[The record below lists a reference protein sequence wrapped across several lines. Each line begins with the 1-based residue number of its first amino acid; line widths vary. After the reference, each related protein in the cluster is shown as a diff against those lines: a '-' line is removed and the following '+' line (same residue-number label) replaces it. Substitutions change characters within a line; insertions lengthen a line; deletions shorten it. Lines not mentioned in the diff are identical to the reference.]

1 MLQEHHGQCAAQG
14 DNPQNQHQQRDEQ
27 IIASDDEDVVDNV
40 FADGGPNQRGRRNN
54 AHGDNQEQRVNQ
66 PIRWEASFKSDIPE
80 FQGTLNL
87 EDFID
92 WLNMVEEILEFRQVP
107 DDARVSMVVT
117 HFKGQAMAWWQQL
130 KESRRQANKACI
142 NSWDRLTKHMRRG
155 FLPFNYERTLYNKLQ
170 NLRQGTRSV
179 DEYATE
185 FFYMTARMTTS
196 ATQQQL
202 ISRFI
207 GGLRYQLQVALAQF
221 NPSTVSKAHQR
232 AVSMELQLRSLGS
245 STSRARFTNAFA
257 SDTIVQSTTD
267 GTQTRSDTPKTGTN
281 TYTIANSCPPCT
293 NALRCFTCGER
304 RHIQTSYPNKT
315 RHGLVIQEAEDDEP
329 QYDNYENDPDE
340 STDAL
345 HGDVGLS
352 LVVRRNCL
360 VPKALQESWLRT
372 NLFRS
377 TCTINGRVCKLIIDS
392 GSCANV
398 ISQDAVTKL
407 GLVVQPHP
415 SPYTLAWLNNGTK
428 INVSQQVGLTFSI
441 GHYKDTTAFDVVP
454 MDACHL
460 LLGRPWQF
468 YRDAIHR
475 RKANTYSF
483 LFGDRTV
490 TLLPPKEQPEPSA
503 ITKHDTPKTAL
514 GNTLLTVPKAE
525 FEKHISDGD
534 IMVVSGISSVTAWS
548 H

>member
-1 MLQEHHGQCAAQG
+1 MYEHIDCEVYDIVQPATIIIGDLNGNRLVDDQLEEIRLTELQAALQTSVTTALQTVLQEHHGQCAAQG

-117 HFKGQAMAWWQQL
+117 RFKGQAMAWWQQL

-329 QYDNYENDPDE
+329 QPNSR
-340 STDAL
+340 STYLMATL
-345 HGDVGLS
+345 WS
-352 LVVRRNCL
+352 LVASPASPPGPIEADTL
-360 VPKALQESWLRT
+360 EM
-372 NLFRS
+372 NL
-377 TCTINGRVCKLIIDS
+377 CYC
-392 GSCANV
+392 
-398 ISQDAVTKL
+398 
-407 GLVVQPHP
+407 
-415 SPYTLAWLNNGTK
+415 
-428 INVSQQVGLTFSI
+428 QVNS
-441 GHYKDTTAFDVVP
+441 DD
-454 MDACHL
+454 
-460 LLGRPWQF
+460 
-468 YRDAIHR
+468 
-475 RKANTYSF
+475 
-483 LFGDRTV
+483 
-490 TLLPPKEQPEPSA
+490 PSA
-503 ITKHDTPKTAL
+503 
-514 GNTLLTVPKAE
+514 
-525 FEKHISDGD
+525 
-534 IMVVSGISSVTAWS
+534 
-548 H
+548 